1 MNDTYLEDRRK
12 AIAETD
18 KEILSLLKKRLDL
31 ATEIGRYK
39 AEYGL
44 DVVNPDVERRVIDR
58 YRYLADEN
66 GLDPDRAEKICR
78 LIMQESIEKESRFQ
92 PISTVTSGRRPAAA
106 EEKTED
112 VGTKRR
118 KILSVGIAAVAVL
131 VILTVAAAMTDSD
144 NASRIAFILAI
155 PICLVALSFILGY
168 VDLPSS
174 RNAKEAAWIEKR
186 AYIFGGLMT
195 AISLAVLL
203 LFLLR

>member
-18 KEILSLLKKRLDL
+18 REILSLLKKRLDL

-58 YRYLADEN
+58 YRFLADEN
-66 GLDPDRAEKICR
+66 GLNPDRAEKICR

-92 PISTVTSGRRPAAA
+92 RVSTTISSERYA
-106 EEKTED
+106 ETEEITD
-112 VGTKRR
+112 VEKRR
-118 KILSVGIAAVAVL
+118 KKILSIGIAAVAVL
-131 VILTVAAAMTDSD
+131 AILTVAAAMSDPD

-168 VDLPSS
+168 ADLPSS

-195 AISLAVLL
+195 AISLAVLV
-203 LFLLR
+203 LFLMR

>member
-18 KEILSLLKKRLDL
+18 REILSLLKKRLDL

-92 PISTVTSGRRPAAA
+92 PISTATSGRPAAT
-106 EEKTED
+106 EEKTEN

-131 VILTVAAAMTDSD
+131 AILTVAAAMTDSD